1 MRLRTLPLSLS
12 GILAG
17 IFVAI
22 ANGYENW
29 LAISML
35 ILTTICLQVLTNMSN
50 ELGDTLHETDTDDR
64 QGMHY
69 SLQDG
74 TMTIPEMKRLITIFA
89 VLSCVFG
96 TLMIYFSFGSLF
108 CLESIIFFILGICAL
123 WAAMHYTLGKNP
135 YGYRGLGDVSV
146 FIFFGLATTGGGYYL
161 CSRDLTYIYIWLL
174 AAAIGC
180 FSVAVLNVNNI
191 RDMKSDARTRMTVA
205 IRLGAYRA
213 RMYHTFL
220 ITLGWLLMLAYT
232 TITFTS
238 WTSWIYVAT
247 LPLFIIHLKIVWT
260 RQDKALDPMLPMLVI
275 STFLMTIFFGVG
287 VLV

>member
-22 ANGYENW
+22 DNGHQNW
-29 LAISML
+29 PAIVML
-35 ILTTICLQVLTNMSN
+35 VLTTICLQVLTNLSN

-74 TMTIPEMKRLITIFA
+74 TMTIPQMNRLILIFTI
-89 VLSCVFG
+89 LSCVFG
-96 TLMIYFSFGSLF
+96 TMMIYFSFGTLL
-108 CLESIIFFILGICAL
+108 CLDSVIFFILGICAI
-123 WAAMHYTLGKNP
+123 WAARHYTLGDNP
-135 YGYRGLGDVSV
+135 YGYRGLGDISV

-161 CSRDLTYIYIWLL
+161 CSCDITYLYIWLL

-205 IRLGAYRA
+205 IRLGEHRA

-220 ITLGWLLMLAYT
+220 IALGWLLMLAYT
-232 TITFTS
+232 TATFTS
-238 WTSWIYVAT
+238 WMCWMYIVT
-247 LPLFIIHLKIVWT
+247 LPLFIIHLRIVWT

-275 STFLMTIFFGVG
+275 STFMMTILFGVG
-287 VLV
+287 VLM

>member
-22 ANGYENW
+22 DNGYQNW
-29 LAISML
+29 SAIVML
-35 ILTTICLQVLTNMSN
+35 VLTTICLQVLTNMSN
-50 ELGDTLHETDTDDR
+50 ELGDTLHETDSEDR

-74 TMTIPEMKRLITIFA
+74 KMTIPQMKHLIHVFTM
-89 VLSCVFG
+89 LSCVFG
-96 TLMIYFSFGSLF
+96 AMMIYFSFGTLL
-108 CLESIIFFILGICAL
+108 CLKSAIFFALGVCAI
-123 WAAMHYTLGKNP
+123 WAAKHYTLGDNP
-135 YGYRGLGDVSV
+135 YGYRGLGDISV

-161 CSRDLTYIYIWLL
+161 CSCDISHIYIWLL

-205 IRLGAYRA
+205 IRLGEYRA

-220 ITLGWLLMLAYT
+220 ITFGWLLMLAYT
-232 TITFTS
+232 TATFAS
-238 WTSWIYVAT
+238 WMCWIYIVT

-260 RQDKALDPMLPMLVI
+260 KQDKSLDPMLPMLVI
-275 STFLMTIFFGVG
+275 STFAMTILFGVG
-287 VLV
+287 VLA